1 MEMPEE
7 QAGFVE
13 GKGTRDQLVNIRMLI
28 EKCHD
33 HGIPLY
39 VGFIDYAKA
48 FDCVSH
54 ELLWHAMTEMGFP
67 SHIVNLINSLY
78 HQQESAVRTAEGLT
92 DWFTIGRGVR
102 QGCPMSPA
110 LYNIYAESI
119 MREALEGFF
128 GGISIGGRMVSN
140 LRFADDTT
148 LVSSSKEELD
158 DLLRR
163 VKEASKTRHLL
174 LNIQKT
180 KIMVLDNNRPEND
193 PFIIDGERIEEV
205 DSFVYLG
212 SLINNKGSTTQELR
226 RRLAIGR
233 EAVQKLA
240 TIWKSRGVTITMKVR
255 VLQAIVFPAALY
267 GCEAWALTP
276 TDQRRLD
283 AFEMWC
289 YRRLLRISWME
300 RCTNERVLERI
311 GSDLVL
317 RKAMTKRKLLLF
329 GHLMRRSGSLEKVL
343 IQGKVEGKRRR
354 GRPATPW
361 FQTIRDTTGVGLAAA
376 AQLAANRQGW
386 RGIIRTTAAPGA
398 T

>member
-1 MEMPEE
+1 
-7 QAGFVE
+7 
-13 GKGTRDQLVNIRMLI
+13 
-28 EKCHD
+28 
-33 HGIPLY
+33 
-39 VGFIDYAKA
+39 
-48 FDCVSH
+48 
-54 ELLWHAMTEMGFP
+54 
-67 SHIVNLINSLY
+67 
-78 HQQESAVRTAEGLT
+78 
-92 DWFTIGRGVR
+92 
-102 QGCPMSPA
+102 MSPA

-140 LRFADDTT
+140 LRFAADTT

-240 TIWKSRGVTITMKVR
+240 TIWKSRGVTITMKV
-255 VLQAIVFPAALY
+255 
-267 GCEAWALTP
+267 
-276 TDQRRLD
+276 
-283 AFEMWC
+283 
-289 YRRLLRISWME
+289 
-300 RCTNERVLERI
+300 
-311 GSDLVL
+311 
-317 RKAMTKRKLLLF
+317 
-329 GHLMRRSGSLEKVL
+329 
-343 IQGKVEGKRRR
+343 
-354 GRPATPW
+354 
-361 FQTIRDTTGVGLAAA
+361 
-376 AQLAANRQGW
+376 
-386 RGIIRTTAAPGA
+386 
-398 T
+398 